1 MRHIVIAT
9 PIGKLAI
16 KYEQDFV
23 LEVMRVPSQT
33 RIKTSRDYF
42 AKEIHRQMNDYFSG
56 YFEKFEIPF
65 LFSEGTDFQIRVW
78 DQIRKIPFGETN
90 TYGEIAKKIKSG
102 PRAVGNACRHNYLL
116 LIVPC
121 HRVVSKTGLG
131 GFMGDADGS
140 LVKRKQ
146 WLLNHELEYCNAA

>member
-23 LEVMRVPSQT
+23 LEVMQVPSQT
-33 RIKTSRDYF
+33 RIKISRDYF
-42 AKEIHRQMNDYFSG
+42 AREIQKQMNDYFSG
-56 YFEKFEIPF
+56 YLEKFKIPF

-90 TYGEIAKKIKSG
+90 TYGEIAKNIKSG
-102 PRAVGNACRHNYLL
+102 PRAVGNACRRNYLL

-121 HRVVSKTGLG
+121 HRVVSTTGLG

-146 WLLNHELEYCNAA
+146 WLLNHEIECCHAA

>member
-1 MRHIVIAT
+1 MRQIIIAT

-23 LEVMRVPSQT
+23 LEVMQVPSQT
-33 RIKTSRDYF
+33 RIKISRDYF
-42 AKEIHRQMNDYFSG
+42 AKEVQKQMNDYFSG
-56 YFEKFEIPF
+56 YLEKFEIPF